1 MLKLDE
7 KECLHG
13 LTQEERQQIEQ
24 VKSELD
30 RLISLKEISWRHK
43 SRATSSK
50 EGDNNTKYFQKL
62 ANSHRK
68 YNHLRVLEVGGVV

>member
-1 MLKLDE
+1 MLKIDE

-13 LTQEERQQIEQ
+13 LTQEERQQREQ

-30 RLISLKEISWRHK
+30 HRISLEEISWRHK

-50 EGDNNTKYFQKL
+50 EGDYNTKYF
-62 ANSHRK
+62 
-68 YNHLRVLEVGGVV
+68 